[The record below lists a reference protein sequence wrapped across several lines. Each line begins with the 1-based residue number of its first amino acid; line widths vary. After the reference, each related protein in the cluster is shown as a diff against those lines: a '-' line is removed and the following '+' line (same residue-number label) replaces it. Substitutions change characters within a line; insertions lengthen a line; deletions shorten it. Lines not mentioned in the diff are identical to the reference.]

1 VDGWNREADDHD
13 SRGEIGARMNSAF
26 SGSQFVYLIIAF
38 VVLGLSFAGIVWV
51 GKMIRGE
58 LGASGQRGANA
69 AGLAMLEQISPAMMK
84 EAIAKGLVVPSQLAS
99 MTEAERMFLF
109 GSLKQKLAA
118 AQTAPGAPGAVTAP
132 VAAPAAAAAP
142 PPPPPHAPK
151 PAAPIIPADLPA
163 GMAALLNAEKFRAW
177 CPMCGTELQLP
188 AFPPLLA
195 RCTSCGMKSAI
206 RQEEGGRY
214 VVIVSPPPKL

>member
-1 VDGWNREADDHD
+1 
-13 SRGEIGARMNSAF
+13 MNSAF
-26 SGSQFVYLIIAF
+26 GGSQFVYLFVAL

-51 GKMIRGE
+51 GRMIRGE

-99 MTEAERMFLF
+99 MTEAERTFLF
-109 GSLKQKLAA
+109 ASLKQKLAVSS
-118 AQTAPGAPGAVTAP
+118 TES
-132 VAAPAAAAAP
+132 AAP
-142 PPPPPHAPK
+142 PAVALEMSAPAPAPAPLL
-151 PAAPIIPADLPA
+151 PAAKLTAVALPADIPA

-195 RCTSCGMKSAI
+195 RCANCGMKSAI

-214 VVIVSPPPKL
+214 VVNVSPPPKL